1 MTSLVAALA
10 LCACTDDGGGDDAA
24 DGTDDAETTTD
35 STTGTDV
42 GTDTTDATTDTTDAT
57 DTTTDT
63 TTTDTTTTDTTTD
76 ATDTGGN
83 AACMGAV
90 APAGT
95 LAVGSPVS
103 HWAGLTA
110 DGEEWDYCELGGQP
124 FLLIISG
131 GWCGPC
137 QDLAAGLAGQA
148 SSWGAQLDPIR
159 NGLEAGTLGVVDVLL
174 DNFNDFDAATAAD
187 AAQWEAMF
195 PNPLVHVLADPTPGL
210 DGGEPLWQYLGP
222 VHNGSIPS
230 GILVDADFNV
240 EVMGL
245 SESIST
251 ASAKYGG

>member
-1 MTSLVAALA
+1 MAALA
-10 LCACTDDGGGDDAA
+10 LCACTDDGGGDDTT
-24 DGTDDAETTTD
+24 DGTDDAETTGDTTTD
-35 STTGTDV
+35 GTEIGTDTTET
-42 GTDTTDATTDTTDAT
+42 TDTTDATDAT

-63 TTTDTTTTDTTTD
+63 TTTETTDTTD
-76 ATDTGGN
+76 ATDTGAN

-90 APAGT
+90 APAGS

-103 HWAGLTA
+103 HWAGLTSE
-110 DGEEWDYCELGGQP
+110 GEEWDYCELAGQP

-137 QDLAAGLAGQA
+137 KDLAAGLAGQA

-174 DNFNDFDAATAAD
+174 DNFNDFDAATPAD

-195 PNPLVHVLADPTPGL
+195 PNPLVHVVADPTPGV

-222 VHNGSIPS
+222 VHQGAIPS